1 MSAALLLQNLA
12 ASALLMLLVLLVR
25 GRIAALFGARLAYA
39 LWALPLIRLV
49 MPPLPEIARPVAAH
63 VPIRIDLSGLEG
75 IAAALPAG
83 AEAASPAM
91 IAPHAAGMAAATGPD
106 WAALMVPGLILL
118 WLGGA
123 ALHFAWHIGLY
134 RHFLK
139 MALRGSAF
147 LCRRCGIAVH
157 VSAGVDGPVAA
168 GIVRRRI
175 LLPGDFTRRYTR
187 QEQRLVL
194 AHEVAHH
201 VRGDLIANI
210 FALAM
215 LSLHWFN
222 PLAHIAYRAFRAD
235 QELACDETVLAD
247 EPATERHAYAT
258 ALVKSATRGT
268 PAAACALGAARI
280 KRRLQMMA
288 TGKIGRARRLGGAAL
303 VGLMVGGGL
312 LATASGGVAAATG
325 IDMPRLA
332 VAAPLAPLAP
342 AAPAALAA
350 PAQPAIQAVPLPPS
364 VVAPDAPE
372 PPAPV
377 AAPAAPRPP
386 VEAQTA
392 RERAARARE
401 HAAMLREQADRM
413 REQAAEA
420 REAAAE
426 ARAIG
431 REARREAMRAQ
442 ARADVIRVDVDR
454 EVHVALAQAR
464 AELART
470 CGNGRGR
477 ISAEADDRRAIATLA
492 ASCVDARAIR
502 AQVAD
507 ALKEARA
514 EIRAA
519 DLTASQRASVLASLD
534 QQIAAL
540 RADSVD

>member
-39 LWALPLIRLV
+39 LWALPMIRLV

-288 TGKIGRARRLGGAAL
+288 TGKIGRARRLGGDGDRYAPAGGCRSPRAAGAGGTGCARRPCPTRHPGGAAAA
-303 VGLMVGGGL
+303 VRGGAGCARAAGPGGG
-312 LATASGGVAAATG
+312 
-325 IDMPRLA
+325 P
-332 VAAPLAPLAP
+332 
-342 AAPAALAA
+342 
-350 PAQPAIQAVPLPPS
+350 
-364 VVAPDAPE
+364 
-372 PPAPV
+372 
-377 AAPAAPRPP
+377 
-386 VEAQTA
+386 
-392 RERAARARE
+392 
-401 HAAMLREQADRM
+401 
-413 REQAAEA
+413 
-420 REAAAE
+420 
-426 ARAIG
+426 
-431 REARREAMRAQ
+431 
-442 ARADVIRVDVDR
+442 
-454 EVHVALAQAR
+454 
-464 AELART
+464 
-470 CGNGRGR
+470 
-477 ISAEADDRRAIATLA
+477 RRAPPPGRSPGGPRTGGA
-492 ASCVDARAIR
+492 CP
-502 AQVAD
+502 
-507 ALKEARA
+507 
-514 EIRAA
+514 
-519 DLTASQRASVLASLD
+519 
-534 QQIAAL
+534 
-540 RADSVD
+540 